1 MRESQQR
8 AVDEVV
14 DDSAGKKGLLG
25 RNGGNAKAVE
35 ALASQ
40 LRSREIE
47 LEENERRLE
56 ELRSS
61 LQRREAD
68 LNAYARKLQQTVGG
82 EREPA
87 QRDNGAQQPA
97 EPAGDGTAAPTDATS
112 KRLQFWSR

>member
-1 MRESQQR
+1 MREAQQR

-14 DDSAGKKGLLG
+14 DETNGKKGLLG
-25 RNGGNAKAVE
+25 RGSSAKAVE
-35 ALASQ
+35 TLAAQ
-40 LRSREIE
+40 LRAREIE
-47 LEENERRLE
+47 LEETEKRLE

-68 LNAYARKLQQTVGG
+68 LNAYARKIQQSVGP

-87 QRDNGAQQPA
+87 RENPA
-97 EPAGDGTAAPTDATS
+97 ASSADAGDGEQPAGDATS